1 MLSSLELDGARAL
14 KQPRFQQ
21 TLARPFPLGA
31 ADSAF
36 PAPGLLQLLLPL
48 ETNISCCYVCLSPK
62 RLSMNLSHC
71 LFTCSVPKAPELLS
85 GVLKVSRPYAG
96 EGH

>member
-1 MLSSLELDGARAL
+1 MGVSRGGVGR
-14 KQPRFQQ
+14 
-21 TLARPFPLGA
+21 
-31 ADSAF
+31 
-36 PAPGLLQLLLPL
+36 APGRL
-48 ETNISCCYVCLSPK
+48 EQNTVGTHTPGAMSPALENYEEALTK
-62 RLSMNLSHC
+62 EWWKWLSMNLSHC